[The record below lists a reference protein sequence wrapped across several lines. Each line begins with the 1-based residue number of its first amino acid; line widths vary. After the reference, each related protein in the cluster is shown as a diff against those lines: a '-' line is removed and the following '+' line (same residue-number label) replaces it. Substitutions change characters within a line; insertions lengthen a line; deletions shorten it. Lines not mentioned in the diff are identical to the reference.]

1 MQVLTLTINPAL
13 DVSTHISGM
22 VPEKKLRCT
31 APDYFPGG
39 GGVNV
44 SRALNRLG
52 LDNRAM
58 FVAGGPA
65 GELIAKL
72 LKEEGVNSSPIN
84 VVTWTR
90 ENLTV
95 MDDASG
101 NQYRFTFPGLPLLAE
116 DWQIVLQSIEKLSP
130 FPDMMVMSGSFAPGF
145 PLDFI
150 GKVKAL
156 CVKHGTK
163 LLIDT
168 SGPYLHEAAKVGVFL
183 LKPNYNELC
192 DLAGVNPDQLLDV
205 QVVARKVI
213 ENGGCEVMVVSLGAN
228 GASLVTDTEYVHIH
242 APKVP
247 IKSTV
252 GAGDSLLAGVAFA
265 LANNLSWKEVLR
277 WGVACGTATTMNE
290 GTGLFQIEEVKH
302 VRSLIRS

>member
-1 MQVLTLTINPAL
+1 MIILTLTINPAL

-52 LDNRAM
+52 LDNLAM
-58 FVAGGPA
+58 FVSGGPA

-72 LKEEGVNSSPIN
+72 LKKENVTASP
-84 VVTWTR
+84 VEVETWTR

-95 MDDASG
+95 LDDASG
-101 NQYRFTFPGLPLLAE
+101 NQYRFTFPGLPLPAK
-116 DWQIVLQSIEKLSP
+116 DWEVVLKNMEKLSP
-130 FPDMMVMSGSFAPGF
+130 FPEMVVMSGSFAPGF
-145 PLDFI
+145 PLEFI
-150 GKVKAL
+150 GKVKAI
-156 CVKHGTK
+156 CDKYKAK

-168 SGPYLHEAAKVGVFL
+168 SGPYLQEAAKVGVYL
-183 LKPNYNELC
+183 IKPNYNELC
-192 DLAGVNPDQLLDV
+192 YMAGVKPDQLLDV

-213 ENGGCEVMVVSLGAN
+213 EQGGCEVMVVSLGAN
-228 GASLVTDTEYVHIH
+228 GASLVTATEYVHIH

-252 GAGDSLLAGVAFA
+252 GAGDSLLAGVAYA
-265 LANNLSWKEVLR
+265 LAKNLSWKEVLR
-277 WGVACGTATTMNE
+277 WGVACGSATTMNE
-290 GTGLFQIEEVKH
+290 GTGLFQPEQVEQMRK
-302 VRSLIRS
+302 LIR